1 MSSLT
6 LDFGRFVADLG
17 LRRIPAEGCKIARTG
32 IADCF
37 GVLIAGARDPEIA
50 LVDRELGTSGG
61 ASLASLI
68 PSGARRSVETVA
80 LVNGVA
86 AHVLDYDD
94 VSLDGHPSA
103 VLVPA
108 ILAQGE
114 ASGASGAEM
123 LTAYIA
129 GFEIWAELLAREPT
143 PLHRKGWH
151 PTTVLGTVAAAAAC
165 AKLRGLDA
173 KGTATALAIAASMAS
188 GVVANF
194 GTMTKSFQV
203 GRAAQAGVIAARL
216 AQAGLTASLDALE
229 HPAGLLVALS
239 GDGKAELDRPFI
251 AAQKQWHIVGHG
263 LNIKRYPICY
273 ATHRSIDAAL
283 DLVARYD
290 LKPGEVERVHVST
303 GKTQL
308 LMLRN
313 GRPQTGLEAKFSMQ
327 FAMAAALVARNVG
340 LRELTDDFVR
350 RPEVQAIFPRVSLEG
365 TAATMAGSNFAPADA
380 VEITT
385 KNGETLKS
393 GPVEYAKGSHQRPL
407 SRDELW
413 GKFADCLGEEF
424 PDARKSR
431 AFENLM
437 MFDRLN
443 GAGDLALSNA

>member
-1 MSSLT
+1 M
-6 LDFGRFVADLG
+6 
-17 LRRIPAEGCKIARTG
+17 
-32 IADCF
+32 
-37 GVLIAGARDPEIA
+37 
-50 LVDRELGTSGG
+50 
-61 ASLASLI
+61 
-68 PSGARRSVETVA
+68 
-80 LVNGVA
+80 VNGVA

-114 ASGASGAEM
+114 ASGSSGAQM
-123 LTAYIA
+123 LAAYIA
-129 GFEIWAELLAREPT
+129 GYEVWAELLVREPI

-173 KGTATALAIAASMAS
+173 KGTATAMAIAASMAS

-229 HPAGLLVALS
+229 HPAGLLAALS
-239 GDGKAELDRPFI
+239 GDGKAELDRPFS
-251 AAQKQWHIVGHG
+251 AAPKEWHIVGHG

-283 DLVARYD
+283 DLIARYD
-290 LKPGEVERVHVST
+290 LSPGAVERIHVAT
-303 GKTQL
+303 GETQL

-313 GRPQTGLEAKFSMQ
+313 SRPQTGLEAKFSMQ
-327 FAMAAALVARNVG
+327 FAMAAALIARNVG
-340 LRELTDDFVR
+340 LRELTDEFVR

-365 TAATMAGSNFAPADA
+365 TTETMAGSNFAPADA

-385 KNGETLKS
+385 TTGETLKS

-407 SRDELW
+407 SRAELW
-413 GKFADCLGEEF
+413 AKFADCLGMEF
-424 PDARKSR
+424 PDAKKSR
-431 AFENLM
+431 AFESLM
-437 MFDRLN
+437 IFDRLN
-443 GAGDLALSNA
+443 GAGDLALSSA